1 MSVWRKIKN
10 FFTRGHSGR
19 DGLPLKEKTKVRS
32 KDVRHAVLMF
42 ILIFVA
48 LVMFSETTLAIIN
61 LFFWGNSNFE
71 AFIYPIAIMPTIA
84 IALTIIVIYVNNE
97 NSKMAVKFTEA
108 FNKVSHG
115 EFGYSLEV
123 PPKGQ
128 FKELFENFNKMSK
141 ELLSIQTLKDE
152 FIHDF
157 SHEFKTP
164 IASING
170 FANLLLEGG
179 LSEDERKQIAKII
192 ADESARLSRLSE
204 TVLTLSKLE
213 SQQFVGESR
222 DIRLDVQLRD
232 CIVLLQR
239 EWEGKGISIDTRLSP
254 VKYTGDENLL
264 RQVWLNLISNAVKF
278 TPAGGKVTVSLTTEG
293 GRARVDVSDTG
304 IGIPEEEQEKI
315 FDKFYQV
322 NKGGGNGL
330 GLAIC
335 RRICSICG
343 GKISV
348 KSRPGEGSTF
358 TVIL

>member
-1 MSVWRKIKN
+1 MKTIKGGKKGQGMKSYVLIMAVLSFILALTVGEIIVYVFQYIN
-10 FFTRGHSGR
+10 AQNNIVN
-19 DGLPLKEKTKVRS
+19 DGLLIT
-32 KDVRHAVLMF
+32 MF
-42 ILIFVA
+42 IIPALAVITTCCIIYLNHRSLQTANKLIAA
-48 LVMFSETTLAIIN
+48 L
-61 LFFWGNSNFE
+61 
-71 AFIYPIAIMPTIA
+71 
-84 IALTIIVIYVNNE
+84 
-97 NSKMAVKFTEA
+97 
-108 FNKVSHG
+108 NKVAAGDYTAKIEYKRLDS
-115 EFGYSLEV
+115 FNEV
-123 PPKGQ
+123 Y
-128 FKELFENFNKMSK
+128 ENFNKMTD
-141 ELLSIQTLKDE
+141 ELKGVEIMRDD
-152 FIHDF
+152 FVRNF

-278 TPAGGKVTVSLTTEG
+278 TPAGGKVAVSLTTEG